1 MQEALADL
9 GQALE
14 KCQSSPTWTI
24 TGEPL
29 MTSMDACFQLRAQ
42 LDAVLLALVHEADA
56 QGVAVSQGATNTATW
71 LRDRQRVSIHLAH
84 QLVKLAAW
92 LHDEGAQTGAALAAG
107 SVNVEQARVIAA
119 AVDDLPAEFRVEGE
133 AYLLEQPAV
142 FGPKELG
149 ALGQR
154 LFEVIAPDQAEARE
168 QDRLERAEQRA
179 HTGRAF
185 HLTDTGA
192 GRVRLS
198 GWLSAADAAVV
209 NAAIDPLC
217 TPRGGGTDLRTPAQ
231 RRADALVD
239 VCRLALACDQL
250 PENGGQRPQVVVT
263 TDLEVLRAQIGTARL
278 DDGSLLSAT
287 EARLA
292 ACDAGI
298 LPAVLGGAGQ
308 VLDLGR
314 ERRLFTGAV
323 RRAVVLRDRG
333 CAFPACD
340 RPARWSE
347 VHHIEHWVDGGPT
360 NLGNAVLMCNHH
372 HRVIHRG
379 EWQVRINPR
388 DGLPEFIPPSYVDNT
403 GRAQR
408 NRYHRRD

>member
-1 MQEALADL
+1 MQTALADL
-9 GQALE
+9 VQALE
-14 KCQSSPTWTI
+14 KCQSSPTWTL

-29 MTSMDACFQLRAQ
+29 RASLGACFQARAQ
-42 LDAVLLALVHEADA
+42 LDAVCLALIHEADA
-56 QGVAVSQGATNTATW
+56 QGVAVAQGATNTATW
-71 LRDRQRVSIHLAH
+71 LRDSQRLSIQLAH

-92 LHDEGAQTGAALAAG
+92 LHREGEPTGAALATG

-119 AVDDLPAEFRVEGE
+119 AVEDLPAEFRAEGE
-133 AYLLEQPAV
+133 AYLVEQSAT

-154 LFEVIAPDQAEARE
+154 LFEVIAPDQAEQRE
-168 QDRLERAEQRA
+168 QERLQRAEQRA
-179 HTGRAF
+179 HKGRAF
-185 HLTDTGA
+185 HLTDAGA

-198 GWLSAADAAVV
+198 GWLSTADAAVV

-217 TPRGGGTDLRTPAQ
+217 TPRGGGADLRTPTQ

-239 VCRLALACDQL
+239 VCRLALACDEL
-250 PENGGQRPQVVVT
+250 PDNGGERPQVVVT
-263 TDLEVLRAQIGTARL
+263 TDLDVLRSQVGAARL

-292 ACDAGI
+292 ACDATI

-333 CAFPACD
+333 CAFPSCD
-340 RPARWSE
+340 RPPRWCD
-347 VHHIEHWVDGGPT
+347 VHHCQHWVDGGPT
-360 NLGNAVLMCNHH
+360 CLDNAVMLCRHH

-379 EWQVRINPR
+379 EWRVRINPR
-388 DGLPEFIPPSYVDNT
+388 DGLPDFFPPSYVDNT
-403 GRAQR
+403 GRPHR
-408 NRYHRRD
+408 NQYHRRD

>member
-1 MQEALADL
+1 MWEALADL

-14 KCQSSPTWTI
+14 KCQSSPAWTL
-24 TGEPL
+24 TGE
-29 MTSMDACFQLRAQ
+29 TLRANVDAYFQRRSQ
-42 LDAVLLALVHEADA
+42 LDAIGLALIAEAHA

-92 LHDEGAQTGAALAAG
+92 LQDEGAQTGAALAAG
-107 SVNVEQARVIAA
+107 SVNLEQARVIAA
-119 AVDDLPAEFRVEGE
+119 AVADLPAEFRTDGQQ
-133 AYLLEQPAV
+133 YLIEQAAT
-142 FGPKELG
+142 FGPKELT

-154 LFEVIAPDQAEARE
+154 LFEVIAPEQAEARE
-168 QDRLERAEQRA
+168 QDRLERAEKRA

-198 GWLSAADAAVV
+198 GWLSTADAAVV

-217 TPRGGGTDLRTPAQ
+217 SPRGGGADLRTPTQ

-239 VCRLALACDQL
+239 VCRLALACNEL
-250 PENGGQRPQVVVT
+250 PDNGGERPQVVVT
-263 TDLEVLRAQIGTARL
+263 TDLEVLRTQIGAARL

-298 LPAVLGGAGQ
+298 VPAVLGGAGQ

-333 CAFPACD
+333 CAFPCCD

-347 VHHIEHWVDGGPT
+347 VHHIEHWVDGGLT
-360 NLGNAVLMCNHH
+360 SLGNAVLLCAHH

-379 EWQVRINPR
+379 EWRVSINPR
-388 DGLPEFIPPSYVDNT
+388 DGLPDFFPPSYVDKT
-403 GRAQR
+403 GRPQR
-408 NRYHRRD
+408 NRHHRRD